1 MKKQGIIKKN
11 ITKYEFEILKNIEL
25 LCFIPHAFIESYSK
39 FLKNKLT
46 EEKEILLFN
55 YIEKNWLSKEPT
67 YYNYYELFFNDY
79 LNEGIEHFY
88 ATNNIEES
96 LNNKLNIYIPNKK

>member
-1 MKKQGIIKKN
+1 MKKYGIIKKN
-11 ITKYEFEILKNIEL
+11 ITKYGFEILKNIEL

-96 LNNKLNIYIPNKK
+96 LHNKLNIYSK